1 MQFTRCGAW
10 PLWFVVAWVGFSA
23 LGEPHP
29 LSAEEPK
36 ERASLGGHTAVVA
49 SIALTADGKTLAC
62 GIGYGAVKLWDV
74 GTGRER
80 ASIEAHRARVWAL
93 VFSPDGKTLAS
104 GAWDGSVKLWDV
116 GTGQERAHFAAHDNR
131 VYALAFAAD
140 GKTLVSGGGI
150 QFKRGEAKLWD
161 VAAILKSDGNK

>member
-1 MQFTRCGAW
+1 MQLPQRGGCSV
-10 PLWFVVAWVGFSA
+10 WFLVAAVALSA
-23 LGEPHP
+23 LVAPHP